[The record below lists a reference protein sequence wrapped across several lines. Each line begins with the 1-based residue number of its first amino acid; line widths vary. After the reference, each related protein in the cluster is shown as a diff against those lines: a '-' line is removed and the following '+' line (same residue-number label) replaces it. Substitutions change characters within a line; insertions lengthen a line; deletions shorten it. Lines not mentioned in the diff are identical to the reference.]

1 MVAFFLGNKVGGIM
15 ELCSLIPHPVVLAG
29 GGLGIFS
36 GLGDVSNI
44 ETSEENL
51 LEAPGLGKG
60 FLTPVLG
67 FSRLREDDIKLSQQP
82 KYIFY
87 TKTCQANV

>member
-1 MVAFFLGNKVGGIM
+1 MAAFSLGNKFGIIM

-44 ETSEENL
+44 EINEENL
-51 LEAPGLGKG
+51 VVAPGLGKG

-67 FSRLREDDIKLSQQP
+67 LSRLLEDDIWANLFSFLS
-82 KYIFY
+82 
-87 TKTCQANV
+87 